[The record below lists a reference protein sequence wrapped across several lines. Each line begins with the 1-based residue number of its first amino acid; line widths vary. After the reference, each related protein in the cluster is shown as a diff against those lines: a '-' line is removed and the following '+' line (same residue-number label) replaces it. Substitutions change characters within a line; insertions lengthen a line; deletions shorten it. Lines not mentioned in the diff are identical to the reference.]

1 MARVCLSNNAPGTD
15 QRLWNRASATI
26 ARVSC
31 AVLDSQPSM
40 EEPSMETNTI
50 WALAFA
56 SIVIFLAIRAIL
68 KHYFP
73 PDT

>member
-1 MARVCLSNNAPGTD
+1 M
-15 QRLWNRASATI
+15 
-26 ARVSC
+26 SC
-31 AVLDSQPSM
+31 VVLDSQPSM

>member
-1 MARVCLSNNAPGTD
+1 
-15 QRLWNRASATI
+15 
-26 ARVSC
+26 
-31 AVLDSQPSM
+31 M
-40 EEPSMETNTI
+40 EANTV

-56 SIVIFLAIRAIL
+56 AIVVFLAIRVIL